1 MIPIIYEKT
10 ETAFTSNGLGRLRDA
25 LDVKVTEERNGVYEL
40 TAVVPVDGAG
50 YDLLKPGRYIAAT
63 HDDNGGVQ
71 PFYIVGWSRP
81 INGLVEVHAV
91 HVSYKLTGQTVWAT
105 GVNSL
110 TAAFNLFRNV
120 SGTPFQYVQTFT
132 ASGYMA
138 AADGVPRTVRQMIGG
153 VEGSVLDTYGGELEW
168 NRWSVI
174 LHKSRGTAR
183 ELVIRYGVNLLD
195 YQEETDYLETYTSCV
210 PFWVGMDG
218 VNNVVV
224 RGSRVDSGAASY
236 SGTRI
241 VVPLDLTDKFE
252 EKPTAAQLESMAATV
267 MRSRSPALPSQNIT
281 VDFFRL
287 QETPEF
293 ADLADLLTCRL
304 CDTVNVV
311 FPRYNMAGRFK
322 IVKVVWDVL
331 REKYSSMELGSLS
344 TSLAEALGISNTAE
358 NLNTTQDLNVAG
370 DLAVGGTIT
379 SAGAITAGGKI
390 TAGGRL
396 VLPYNTYFAAK
407 DSGGTEQGMAYFY
420 NNGEYF
426 GNNSF
431 PTTIRGSSISIS
443 NPITGF
449 YKITQVTVSVPALSA
464 HANVAASSHSMTAQ
478 SGFHAVGIMGWS
490 SGSYRIRPTTHY
502 IASDTS
508 LYAGFAN
515 TSAGA
520 TSQAFNVVFYVLWL
534 KATSA

>member
-50 YDLLKPGRYIAAT
+50 YDLLKPGRYIVAT

-293 ADLADLLTCRL
+293 ADLAGLLTCRL
-304 CDTVNVV
+304 CDTVQIL
-311 FPRYNMAGRFK
+311 FPRYNMSGRFK

-331 REKYSSMELGSLS
+331 AEKYASMELGNLS
-344 TSLAEALGISNTAE
+344 TSLAEALGVSTTAE
-358 NLNTTQDLNVAG
+358 NISTTQDLGVAG
-370 DLAVGGTIT
+370 DLTVGGTIT
-379 SAGAITAGGKI
+379 SGGAITSSGKI

-407 DSGGTEQGMAYFY
+407 DAGGTEQGMAFFY
-420 NNGEYF
+420 NGGEYF
-426 GNNSF
+426 GNNSYA
-431 PTTIRGSSISIS
+431 TTIRGSSISLAAPLS
-443 NPITGF
+443 GF
-449 YKITQVTVSVPALSA
+449 YKVTPLSVSVAGIAA
-464 HANVAASSHSMTAQ
+464 HGYISGTGHSMTAQ
-478 SGFHAVGIMGWS
+478 SGFHAVGIVGWETS
-490 SGSYRIRPTTHY
+490 NYRIRPTSHKIT
-502 IASDTS
+502 SDTS
-508 LYAGFAN
+508 LFSGFAN
-515 TSAGA
+515 TSATA
-520 TSQAFNVVFYVLWL
+520 TTSTTTIIFYVLWL

>member
-63 HDDNGGVQ
+63 HDDNGETQ

-91 HVSYKLTGQTVWAT
+91 HLSYKLTGQTVWAT

-110 TAAFNLFRNV
+110 TAAFNLFRNI
-120 SGTPFQYVQTFT
+120 SGTPFQYVETFT

-195 YQEETDYLETYTSCV
+195 YQEETDYQEAYTSCV

-252 EKPTAAQLESMAATV
+252 DKPTAAQLESMAATV

-293 ADLADLLTCRL
+293 ADLAGLLTCRL
-304 CDTVNVV
+304 CDTVQIL
-311 FPRYNMAGRFK
+311 FPRYNMRGRFK

-331 REKYSSMELGSLS
+331 AEKYASMELGNLS
-344 TSLAEALGISNTAE
+344 TSLAEALGVSTTAE
-358 NLNTTQDLNVAG
+358 NISTTQDLGVAG
-370 DLAVGGTIT
+370 DLTVGGTIT
-379 SAGAITAGGKI
+379 SGGAITSSGKI

-396 VLPYNTYFAAK
+396 VLPHNTYLAAK
-407 DSGGTEQGMAYFY
+407 DANNNEQGMAFFY
-420 NNGEYF
+420 NGVEYF
-426 GNNSF
+426 GNNSY
-431 PTTIRGSSISIS
+431 PTTLRGSSISLGG
-443 NPITGF
+443 PLAGF
-449 YKITQVTVSVPALSA
+449 YKVTDVSKSVSGIAA
-464 HANVAASSHSMTAQ
+464 HSYQSGISFSMTAQ
-478 SGFHAVGIMGWS
+478 SGYNAVGVVGWS
-490 SGSYRIRPTTHY
+490 SSNYRIYPFRVEVTSNTN
-502 IASDTS
+502 ITASLSNAT
-508 LYAGFAN
+508 AAA
-515 TSAGA
+515 SADF
-520 TSQAFNVVFYVLWL
+520 TMHFYVLWL